1 MTILLKNHHYQEIIS
16 YAREKLPNEACG
28 LLAGRVE
35 NDMKIIEE
43 VYYLTNIDQSPEHF
57 SMDPKEQFAAIKAI
71 RSKDWQLLGNFHS
84 HPSSPS
90 RPSQE
95 DIRLAFDPEASYF
108 ILSLKD
114 KDKPVLK
121 SFKIKEKAASEEELC
136 FTHKIEPSVKT

>member
-1 MTILLKNHHYQEIIS
+1 MTILLKDHHYQEIIS
-16 YAREKLPNEACG
+16 YTQEKLPNEACG
-28 LLAGRVE
+28 LLAGRIENEVKIVE
-35 NDMKIIEE
+35 K

-57 SMDPKEQFAAIKAI
+57 SMDPKEQFAAIKDI
-71 RSKDWQLLGNFHS
+71 RSNDWQLLGNFHS

-108 ILSLKD
+108 ILSLQD

-121 SFKIKEKAASEEELC
+121 SFKIEDKSVIEEELC
-136 FTHKIEPSVKT
+136 LTHKIEPSV

>member
-114 KDKPVLK
+114 KVKPVLK
-121 SFKIKEKAASEEELC
+121 SFKIKEKAASEEKLC

>member
-16 YAREKLPNEACG
+16 YAQEKLPNEACG
-28 LLAGRVE
+28 LLAGRTE
-35 NDMKIIEE
+35 NDVKIVEK
-43 VYYLTNIDQSPEHF
+43 VYYLTNIDHSPEHF
-57 SMDPKEQFAAIKAI
+57 SMDPKEQFAAIKDI
-71 RSKDWQLLGNFHS
+71 RSNHWQLLGNFHS

-121 SFKIKEKAASEEELC
+121 SFKIKDKSIIEEELC
-136 FTHKIEPSVKT
+136 FLHMIEPSV

>member
-1 MTILLKNHHYQEIIS
+1 MTILLKNHHFQEIIS
-16 YAREKLPNEACG
+16 YAQKKLPNEACG
-28 LLAGRVE
+28 LLAGRIE
-35 NDMKIIEE
+35 NDIKIIEE

-57 SMDPKEQFAAIKAI
+57 SMDPKEQFAAIKDI

-108 ILSLKD
+108 ILSLQD
-114 KDKPVLK
+114 KDKPMLK
-121 SFKIKEKAASEEELC
+121 SFRIKDKAASEEELC
-136 FTHKIEPSVKT
+136 FIHMIEPSE